1 MKNEYINPFGGDI
14 GKSELYNL
22 SSGVP
27 LHRSIAESIL
37 PVRKVGITK
46 YDESE
51 KSRLISKEKPFH
63 DPIKRNKVKLFKDS
77 TVKNTIKTKDK
88 ETIIEVNRNI
98 LGKLLSITASSEHNI
113 DFQKV
118 LKYPLSPIPLSL
130 AHPDGSRRTCTKSKL
145 TEIITKHS
153 LQHQPSIYT
162 GENVGTYIMDLM
174 ATLRT
179 FNAIPETCE
188 LLTWRLFD
196 MLPKGLIR
204 IDIVAGTYEGLS
216 IKTTKR
222 SSRGISRSIII
233 QLPKSKIPSP
243 FSDILNND
251 KNKKRLIEIIL
262 EVMVNNRNE
271 ILQFIPSS
279 ELYFSTW
286 KKCFKIT
293 RSYVLEDIILN
304 SNQIEA
310 DTKIALHCNHAL
322 QNVSGLVVVRSPSG
336 DVDIM
341 IILLQLTSSLERVFL
356 DYGTGKN
363 RVSIKL
369 SDVILPD
376 IDKSCLIGFHA
387 FTGND
392 FISSVFRRGKLQCWK
407 TLQEEPNFQSSFS
420 ELGD

>member
-1 MKNEYINPFGGDI
+1 MASWKYFLPFYLSLDKQNYARYGAFYIKVLENIEIHYPGLKDLIKEKGTSIQGQEHVKLRTATDQRGEQTLNRDAKITGGIKCFSDDEKSILKWTLNRSEQAKNTSELFKFSGLKDHAVTLKGLRPSQILKSESCVKEVIHVLKNEYINPFGGDI

-37 PVRKVGITK
+37 SVRKVGITK

-118 LKYPLSPIPLSL
+118 LEYPLSPIPLSL

-179 FNAIPETCE
+179 FNAIPETYE

-204 IDIVAGTYEGLS
+204 INIVDDTYEGLS
-216 IKTTKR
+216 IKTAER
-222 SSRGISRSIII
+222 SSRCISRSIII
-233 QLPKSKIPSP
+233 QSPKSKIPSP
-243 FSDILNND
+243 FSDI
-251 KNKKRLIEIIL
+251 K
-262 EVMVNNRNE
+262 
-271 ILQFIPSS
+271 Q
-279 ELYFSTW
+279 
-286 KKCFKIT
+286 
-293 RSYVLEDIILN
+293 
-304 SNQIEA
+304 
-310 DTKIALHCNHAL
+310 
-322 QNVSGLVVVRSPSG
+322 
-336 DVDIM
+336 
-341 IILLQLTSSLERVFL
+341 
-356 DYGTGKN
+356 
-363 RVSIKL
+363 
-369 SDVILPD
+369 
-376 IDKSCLIGFHA
+376 
-387 FTGND
+387 
-392 FISSVFRRGKLQCWK
+392 
-407 TLQEEPNFQSSFS
+407 
-420 ELGD
+420 

>member
-1 MKNEYINPFGGDI
+1 M
-14 GKSELYNL
+14 YNL

-37 PVRKVGITK
+37 SVRKVGITK

-77 TVKNTIKTKDK
+77 TVKNTIKIKDK

-118 LKYPLSPIPLSL
+118 LEYPLSPIPLLL
-130 AHPDGSRRTCTKSKL
+130 AHPDGSRRICTKSKL

-179 FNAIPETCE
+179 FYAIPETYE

-204 IDIVAGTYEGLS
+204 IDIVADTYEGLS
-216 IKTTKR
+216 IKTAER
-222 SSRGISRSIII
+222 S
-233 QLPKSKIPSP
+233 
-243 FSDILNND
+243 
-251 KNKKRLIEIIL
+251 
-262 EVMVNNRNE
+262 
-271 ILQFIPSS
+271 
-279 ELYFSTW
+279 
-286 KKCFKIT
+286 
-293 RSYVLEDIILN
+293 
-304 SNQIEA
+304 
-310 DTKIALHCNHAL
+310 
-322 QNVSGLVVVRSPSG
+322 
-336 DVDIM
+336 
-341 IILLQLTSSLERVFL
+341 
-356 DYGTGKN
+356 
-363 RVSIKL
+363 
-369 SDVILPD
+369 
-376 IDKSCLIGFHA
+376 
-387 FTGND
+387 
-392 FISSVFRRGKLQCWK
+392 
-407 TLQEEPNFQSSFS
+407 TL
-420 ELGD
+420 GV